1 MFVANRYISQGNA
14 QIAMIKLTVC
24 MYIYLIKK
32 EWEAFQSGTWFCWF
46 TRYTLRSLLSI
57 LFYQTAWSEFF
68 QKVSIKQPGPSQKK
82 LILLFYFRAATA
94 NFWSLLNNL
103 VWIFGEVSYQ
113 TTSTIFFLNSRS
125 LERPGLIIETF
136 EYKQAEW
143 TTKFH
148 EQEITGWRKT
158 IYYLNLFFR
167 NGGLIVRRWRKA
179 KTTRTAQ
186 FLSKDFKKK
195 GMCKDW

>member
-1 MFVANRYISQGNA
+1 MTRSIFH
-14 QIAMIKLTVC
+14 
-24 MYIYLIKK
+24 LIKK

-103 VWIFGEVSYQ
+103 VWIFGKVS
-113 TTSTIFFLNSRS
+113 SKRPILSFSNSRS
-125 LERPGLIIETF
+125 QEWPGLIIESL
-136 EYKQAEW
+136 EYLPLVSMYLLY
-143 TTKFH
+143 H
-148 EQEITGWRKT
+148 WRC
-158 IYYLNLFFR
+158 
-167 NGGLIVRRWRKA
+167 IVLLKY
-179 KTTRTAQ
+179 
-186 FLSKDFKKK
+186 
-195 GMCKDW
+195 MYVI